1 MSARRRT
8 RRKSRRDGLQSL
20 PAPVLGAWLRYY
32 VGRGLQ
38 LAGILFVTSA
48 GVLFFG
54 ADAERRM
61 LVTTGIGAALF
72 LGGWLLAKRKP
83 PTED

>member
-1 MSARRRT
+1 MKRRPRRT
-8 RRKSRRDGLQSL
+8 VRRDGLQSL
-20 PAPVLGAWLRYY
+20 PRPVLLAWLRYY
-32 VGRGLQ
+32 AGRGLQ

-61 LVTTGIGAALF
+61 LVTTGVGAALF

-83 PTED
+83 PMED

>member
-1 MSARRRT
+1 MSRRR
-8 RRKSRRDGLQSL
+8 RGRPKPRRDGLQSL
-20 PAPVLGAWLRYY
+20 PTPVLFAWLRYY
-32 VGRGLQ
+32 AGRALQ

-61 LVTTGIGAALF
+61 LVTTGVGAALF
-72 LGGWLLAKRKP
+72 LGGWLLARRPPP
-83 PTED
+83 PTD

>member
-1 MSARRRT
+1 M
-8 RRKSRRDGLQSL
+8 

>member
-1 MSARRRT
+1 MKRRR
-8 RRKSRRDGLQSL
+8 RPRRDGLQSL
-20 PAPVLGAWLRYY
+20 PPPVLLAWLRYY
-32 VGRGLQ
+32 AGRGLQ

-61 LVTTGIGAALF
+61 LVTTAIGAALF
-72 LGGWLLAKRKP
+72 LGGWLLARRKP
-83 PTED
+83 PLD